1 MNYPRKQIPPI
12 ANILLFPTIRQAISD
27 LKRIKDNLKKS
38 IYKQISKD
46 TLESNLNLAKELK
59 EVIENCLDERYQ
71 ELPSNEFNEIC
82 KQTRDIYWEICTI
95 TKRKLASSDETPKMP
110 PPEENFDLKNAI
122 ALVQPYDG
130 SPQQLEAFVDAVS
143 LLSELIK
150 PDQMLTA
157 TKLLKQ
163 G

>member
-71 ELPSNEFNEIC
+71 ELPSN
-82 KQTRDIYWEICTI
+82 
-95 TKRKLASSDETPKMP
+95 
-110 PPEENFDLKNAI
+110 
-122 ALVQPYDG
+122 
-130 SPQQLEAFVDAVS
+130 
-143 LLSELIK
+143 
-150 PDQMLTA
+150 
-157 TKLLKQ
+157 
-163 G
+163 